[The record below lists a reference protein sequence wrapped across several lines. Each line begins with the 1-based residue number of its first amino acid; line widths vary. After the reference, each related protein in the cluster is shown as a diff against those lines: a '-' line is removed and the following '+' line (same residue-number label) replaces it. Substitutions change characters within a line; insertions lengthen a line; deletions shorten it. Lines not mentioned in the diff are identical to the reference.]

1 MRVEELF
8 DSSARE
14 AIADA
19 VRAAEL
25 RTSGELVPMVVQ
37 RSHDYGALRAT
48 SAALLAFA
56 AGVVI
61 FALPLDARL
70 WLPPVEVAV
79 FLLGYWLFG
88 RPGPLRLL
96 LSERVR
102 AETVDRAAKLAFL
115 EQGLTRTRDRTGIL
129 IFVSLLEHRV
139 EVLADTGID
148 AQVPEGTWDGVVN
161 TILEGIRSRQAETGL
176 VDAIRIC
183 GDLLADRFPPREDD
197 TDELSNE
204 LRT

>member
-14 AIADA
+14 AIAAA

-25 RTSGELVPMVVQ
+25 RTSGEIVPMVVP

-56 AGVVI
+56 AGIVV
-61 FALPLDARL
+61 FALPVDARL
-70 WLPPVEVAV
+70 WLPPVEVGV
-79 FLLGYWLFG
+79 FLLGYWLVG
-88 RPGPLRLL
+88 RPTPLRLL
-96 LSERVR
+96 LSEQVR
-102 AETVDRAAKLAFL
+102 AEAVDRAAKLAFL
-115 EQGLTRTRDRTGIL
+115 AEGLTQTRDRTGIL

-148 AQVPEGTWDGVVN
+148 EHVEEGTWDGVVR
-161 TILEGIRSRQAETGL
+161 TILEGIRDQQAETGL
-176 VDAIRIC
+176 VDAIRMC
-183 GDLLADRFPPREDD
+183 GDLLAAEFPPRADD
-197 TDELSNE
+197 TDELPNQ